1 MEEVESDEQN
11 EVARYRDVAAR
22 IRGAMA
28 GEVDSGA
35 DTGRYLGLPAWR
47 RANRDVPFV
56 LLWLAPTTQNDDPR
70 LELVKRNLEPLAQWR
85 EDGQP
90 VVAAIQIV
98 PLHDLLS
105 GMKPFVASLQK
116 RFLGE

>member
-28 GEVDSGA
+28 GKADSGA

-47 RANRDVPFV
+47 PRRHKAWAQTKGSRLKAALVILSP
-56 LLWLAPTTQNDDPR
+56 LRPKTT
-70 LELVKRNLEPLAQWR
+70 
-85 EDGQP
+85 
-90 VVAAIQIV
+90 IQGW
-98 PLHDLLS
+98 S
-105 GMKPFVASLQK
+105 W
-116 RFLGE
+116 